1 MAPGPVVEHFNVIE
15 DIRPGQIP
23 GFIYAFSD
31 PFFFQRTEERFG
43 HRIIPAVATP
53 AHARRQVIGPAEALP
68 VVTAVLA
75 ALIAMYDNLAVRF
88 STPHGHHQSVQRE
101 FARESGLHRPANHV
115 TGEEIDNHRQ
125 IQPALLGADISN
137 IGDPDLIGP
146 DNGKLPLHTIRR
158 NH

>member
-15 DIRPGQIP
+15 DIRPGQSL

-31 PFFFQRTEERFG
+31 PFFFQLTEERFG
-43 HRIIPAVATP
+43 HRIIQAVATP
-53 AHARRQVIGPAEALP
+53 AHARRQVIGPVEALP

-88 STPHGHHQSVQRE
+88 STPDRHHLSAQRE
-101 FARESGLHRPANHV
+101 LARKSGLHRPANHV

-125 IQPALLGADISN
+125 IQPALPGADISN